1 MTRSTIMSEKIHTIP
16 SDFFEGN
23 ISDTNVY
30 FYETAAN
37 STNNKIIFEQHTIC
51 FLVKGTKTVYSKAD
65 HHTFDGSTLMLLH
78 AGNTLMTEKTTH
90 NNEYKSIL
98 AFFSDKFLSDF
109 IIQNHIKPPE
119 AKTHHTLILLAKDA
133 YIQHFET
140 SLALLK
146 NEPFLSNALVETKI
160 TEILHYLLTHF
171 PDRLLMF
178 FQNAL
183 SRNQHSPFL
192 EVINGVKDYNLTNAE
207 LAFLCNMSV
216 STFKRRFS
224 EVFNT
229 SPSQYF
235 RAQKMND
242 ALMLIREGKRPSEIY
257 DALGYENL
265 STFSQEFKKFF
276 GVSPT
281 ASIQEI

>member
-23 ISDTNVY
+23 ISDTSLY
-30 FYETAAN
+30 FYETSAN
-37 STNNKIIFEQHTIC
+37 SINNKIIFEQHTIC

-183 SRNQHSPFL
+183 SRNQHNPFL

-235 RAQKMND
+235 RAQKMNN

-257 DALGYENL
+257 EALGYENL

-276 GVSPT
+276 GVSPR